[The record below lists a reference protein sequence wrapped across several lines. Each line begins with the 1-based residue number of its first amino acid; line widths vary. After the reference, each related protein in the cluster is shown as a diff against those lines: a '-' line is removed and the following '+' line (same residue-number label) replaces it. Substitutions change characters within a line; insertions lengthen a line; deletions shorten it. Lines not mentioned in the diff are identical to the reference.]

1 MAYFNNRVVAV
12 TGSGSGIGRQLSI
25 ALAAQ
30 GARLSLLDRDLAGLD
45 ETVQLIGAQGDS
57 VLSSVVDVTDREAMD
72 RCAAMTAQRF
82 GRVDAVINNAGILY
96 SGDVLDTE
104 FTDFEHL
111 MNVNF
116 WGVVNGCKAFL
127 PFVMASERGSVVN
140 VSSAFGLMSAP
151 GYSAYNSAKFAVRG
165 FTESLRQEMLL
176 SGKPVRVTCVFPG
189 GIKTTIARSAR
200 VAATLDKAA
209 VVESFEGS
217 IARTEPTEAARVILR
232 GIERGRPRVLVGTD
246 ARIVDVITRVAS
258 SGYQRIIPALKSGR

>member
-1 MAYFNNRVVAV
+1 
-12 TGSGSGIGRQLSI
+12 
-25 ALAAQ
+25 
-30 GARLSLLDRDLAGLD
+30 
-45 ETVQLIGAQGDS
+45 
-57 VLSSVVDVTDREAMD
+57 MD

-209 VVESFEGS
+209 VVESFESS

-232 GIERGRPRVLVGTD
+232 GVERGRPRVLVGTD
-246 ARIVDVITRVAS
+246 ARIVDVITRIAS
-258 SGYQRIIPALKSGR
+258 SGYRGSGSRLTKSGAKGQSPSDLAL